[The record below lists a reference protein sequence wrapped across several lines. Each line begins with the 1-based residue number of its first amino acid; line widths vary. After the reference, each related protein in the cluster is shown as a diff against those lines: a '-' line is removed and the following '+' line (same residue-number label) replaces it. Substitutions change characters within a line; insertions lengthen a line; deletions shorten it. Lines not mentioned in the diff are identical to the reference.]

1 MKKIILSTTAAL
13 LMVTS
18 VNADFIGAEAGY
30 AAWSSKLSGSIK
42 GGSAGDADINLE
54 DDLGFGSNESNS
66 FFWAYIDH
74 PLPLIPNL
82 KIQKTSFSDSSSKN
96 STTGVT
102 FDGKTYNGTVNTGLT
117 LDQIDL
123 ITYYRIMDNW
133 VNLDLGI
140 NFKIIDGNIKLS
152 ATGTADTDKDFNA
165 VIPML
170 YAKARFDMPFT
181 GLSIEADT
189 SYIGL
194 QGSSFT
200 DMKAGIVYE
209 TSYGLGVT
217 AGYRIQNVTIDDID
231 DTNTDMDI
239 KGIYAGLFY
248 HF

>member
-1 MKKIILSTTAAL
+1 MKKIILSAAAAL

-18 VNADFIGAEAGY
+18 ANADFIGAEAGY
-30 AAWSSKLSGSIK
+30 AAWSSNLSGSIK
-42 GGSAGDADINLE
+42 GGDAGDANIGLQ

-82 KIQKTSFSDSSSKN
+82 KIQKTTFSDTSSKN
-96 STTGVT
+96 ANVT
-102 FDGKTYNGTVNTGLT
+102 FDSKNYTGTVSTELT

-123 ITYYRIMDNW
+123 ITYYRILDNW
-133 VNLDLGI
+133 VNLDLGF
-140 NFKIIDGNIKLS
+140 NFKVIDGNIKLS
-152 ATGTADTDKDFNA
+152 NGGATTNTDKDFSA
-165 VIPML
+165 IIPML
-170 YAKARFDMPFT
+170 YAKARFDLPFS
-181 GLSIEADT
+181 GLSVEADT

-194 QGSSFT
+194 NGSSFT
-200 DMKAGIVYE
+200 DMKAGVVYE

-217 AGYRIQNVTIDDID
+217 AGYRMQNVTIDDID
-231 DTNTDMDI
+231 NTNTDLDI